1 MNRLKIAILVVCL
14 VECFCYH
21 VETVEAAP
29 HHKSPK
35 TLSGSLTPGTLTAG
49 ATVTLSG
56 SVSASTAADSNGNYS
71 FSNVAAG
78 SYTITPAKNGV
89 AFSPSSKSVSVGG
102 SSMTVNFSATPMLQS
117 IHIGAPASSIAIGGT
132 DQFAATGTY
141 TDGSTQT
148 LTNSVT
154 WSSSNP
160 ADASINGAGLADG
173 LAPGTS
179 NISAALTGITSNV
192 FPITVTGTTAT
203 LQSIAVTAPSS
214 SLTTGSSETL
224 TATGTFSDGTTQNLT
239 NSANWTS
246 SNSSAVSIAAGALA
260 RAAGVG
266 QSVISAAQSGITGSV
281 TVAATAT
288 ISGTVSPAASGSGAT
303 VTLGGTA
310 TASTIADASGNYS
323 FTILANGAYTVTP
336 AKSLY
341 SFSPVNSSLTV
352 NNANVS
358 GVNFAV
364 AAGALSIAP
373 SSFAFGNVNVG
384 AGAQIQA
391 TLTANGGDVNITGD
405 TIVGPGFGISGLTF
419 PSTISS
425 GKSSTV
431 SVTFAPTTSGSAT
444 GTLSLSNGT
453 NTLNSANLSGT
464 GGGLSV
470 TPASLNFGQVMDGT
484 ASSAQTLTLSA
495 VGSNVTVTSDAIAQ
509 SGGGGNAFSISLP
522 AVPFTIS
529 AGQSVQA
536 SVKFAPAA
544 GSPGTA
550 AGSVSFVSNV
560 NTVTPAVSGTGTS
573 DVLLSWIAS
582 TAPNVTYNVY
592 RCSTSAVA
600 CVQSLPGNFAR
611 VANNIGSLAYID
623 SGVTSGQTYYY
634 ALTAVDSNNVEGG
647 LSTVTS
653 GATIP

>member
-1 MNRLKIAILVVCL
+1 MNRRKIAMLVVCL

-21 VETVEAAP
+21 VETVEAA
-29 HHKSPK
+29 HHRSLK

-56 SVSASTAADSNGNYS
+56 SVSASTTANSNGTYS

-117 IHIGAPASSIAIGGT
+117 IHIGAPASSIAIGAT

-141 TDGSTQT
+141 TDGSTQN
-148 LTNSVT
+148 LTSSVT

-160 ADASINGAGLADG
+160 AAASISGTGVADG
-173 LAPGTS
+173 LAPGAS
-179 NISAALTGITSNV
+179 NISASLTGVTSNA
-192 FPITVTGTTAT
+192 FAMTVTGTTAT
-203 LQSIAVTAPSS
+203 LQSIAVTAPNS

-224 TATGTFSDGTTQNLT
+224 TATGTFSDGTKQNVT
-239 NSANWTS
+239 NTASWSS

-266 QSVISAAQSGITGSV
+266 QSVISATQSGITGSV

-288 ISGTVSPAASGSGAT
+288 ISGTVSPAASGNGAT

-310 TASTIADASGNYS
+310 TAATTADARGNYS
-323 FTILANGAYTVTP
+323 FTILANGAYTITP
-336 AKSLY
+336 GKSLY
-341 SFSPVNSSLTV
+341 SFSPVNSSVTV

-364 AAGALSIAP
+364 AAGALSMAP

-384 AGAQIQA
+384 ASGQIQA
-391 TLTANGGDVNITGD
+391 TLTANGGDVNITSD
-405 TIVGPGFGISGLTF
+405 TIAGPGFGISGLTF

-425 GKSSTV
+425 GKSATV
-431 SVTFAPTTSGSAT
+431 SLTFAPTTTGSAT

-453 NTLNSANLSGT
+453 NTLNTASLSGT
-464 GGGLSV
+464 GAGLNV

-495 VGSNVTVTSDAIAQ
+495 VGTSVTVNSDTIAE
-509 SGGGGNAFSISLP
+509 SGGGGNAFSISGLP

-536 SVKFAPAA
+536 SVKFAPAP

-560 NTVTPAVSGTGTS
+560 NTVTPAISGTGTS
-573 DVLLSWIAS
+573 NVQLAWSAS
-582 TAPNVTYNVY
+582 TTQNVTYNVY
-592 RCSTSAVA
+592 RCSTSAAA
-600 CVQSLPGNFAR
+600 CVQSEPSNFSR
-611 VANNIGSLAYID
+611 IANNIGSLTYID
-623 SGVTSGQTYYY
+623 SGVTSSETYYY
-634 ALTAVDSNNVEGG
+634 ALTAVNSSNVESG
-647 LSTVTS
+647 LSAVST

>member
-1 MNRLKIAILVVCL
+1 MNRLKIATLVVCL
-14 VECFCYH
+14 IEFSFYH
-21 VETVEAAP
+21 VATVEAA

-35 TLSGSLTPGTLTAG
+35 TISGSLSPGTLTAG
-49 ATVTLSG
+49 ATVSLSG
-56 SVSASTAADSNGNYS
+56 SVSASTTANSNGNYS

-78 SYTITPAKNGV
+78 SYTVTPAKNGV

-117 IHIGAPASSIAIGGT
+117 IHIGAPMSSIAIGTT

-141 TDGSTQT
+141 TDGSTQN
-148 LTNSVT
+148 LTSSVT

-160 ADASINGAGLADG
+160 TDASISGAGLADG

-179 NISAALTGITSNV
+179 NISASLTGITSNA
-192 FPITVTGTTAT
+192 FAMTVTGTTAT

-214 SLTTGSSETL
+214 SLVTGSSETL

-239 NSANWTS
+239 NTASWSS

-266 QSVISAAQSGITGSV
+266 QSLISATQSGITGSV
-281 TVAATAT
+281 SIAATAT
-288 ISGTVSPAASGSGAT
+288 ISGNVSPAASGSGTT
-303 VTLGGTA
+303 VALGGAAAA
-310 TASTIADASGNYS
+310 TTIADANGNYS
-323 FTILANGAYTVTP
+323 FTIVANGAYTVTP

-341 SFSPVNSSLTV
+341 SFSPANSSVTV

-364 AAGALSIAP
+364 AAGALAIAP

-391 TLTANGGDVNITGD
+391 TLTANGGDVSITND
-405 TIVGPGFGISGLTF
+405 TISGSGFGISGLTF

-425 GKSSTV
+425 GKSTNV
-431 SVTFAPTTSGSAT
+431 SVTFAPTTTGNAT
-444 GTLSLSNGT
+444 ATLSLSNGT
-453 NTLNSANLSGT
+453 NTLNTASLSGA
-464 GGGLSV
+464 GVGLSV

-495 VGSNVTVTSDAIAQ
+495 VGSNVTVNSDTIAQ
-509 SGGGGNAFSISLP
+509 SGGGGKAFSISLP

-536 SVKFAPAA
+536 SVTFTPAA

-550 AGSVSFVSNV
+550 AGTVSFVSNV
-560 NTVTPAVSGTGTS
+560 NTVTPAVSGTGGS
-573 DVLLSWIAS
+573 NVQLSWSAS
-582 TAPNVTYNVY
+582 TTPNVTYNVY
-592 RCSTSAVA
+592 RCSTSAAA
-600 CVQSLPGNFAR
+600 CVQNEPSNFAR
-611 VANNIGSLAYID
+611 IANNVGSMAYID

-634 ALTAVDSNNVEGG
+634 ALTAVNSSNVESA
-647 LSTVTS
+647 LSTVSS

>member
-1 MNRLKIAILVVCL
+1 MNRLKIAMLVVCL
-14 VECFCYH
+14 VECFSYH
-21 VETVEAAP
+21 VETAEAA
-29 HHKSPK
+29 HHRSQK
-35 TLSGSLTPGTLTAG
+35 TISGSLTPGTLTAG

-56 SVSASTAADSNGNYS
+56 SVSASTTANSNGTYS

-89 AFSPSSKSVSVGG
+89 AFSPSSKSVSVAG
-102 SSMTVNFSATPMLQS
+102 SSMTVNFSASPMLQS
-117 IHIGAPASSIAIGGT
+117 IHIGAPASSIAIGAT

-141 TDGSTQT
+141 TDGSTQN
-148 LTNSVT
+148 LTSSVT
-154 WSSSNP
+154 WTSSNP
-160 ADASINGAGLADG
+160 AAASISGTGMADG
-173 LAPGTS
+173 LAPGAS
-179 NISAALTGITSNV
+179 NISASLTGITSNV
-192 FPITVTGTTAT
+192 FAVTVTGTTAT

-224 TATGTFSDGTTQNLT
+224 TAMGTFSDGTTQNLT
-239 NSANWTS
+239 STASWTS

-266 QSVISAAQSGITGSV
+266 QSMISATQSGITGSV

-288 ISGTVSPAASGSGAT
+288 ISGTVSPAASGSGTT
-303 VTLGGTA
+303 VTLGGAA
-310 TASTIADASGNYS
+310 TASTVADANGNYS

-341 SFSPVNSSLTV
+341 TFSPANSSLTV
-352 NNANVS
+352 NNAAVS

-364 AAGALSIAP
+364 AAGALSMAP

-384 AGAQIQA
+384 ASGQIQA
-391 TLTANGGDVNITGD
+391 TLTANGGDVNITSD
-405 TIVGPGFGISGLTF
+405 TIAGSGFGISGLAF

-425 GKSSTV
+425 GKSATV
-431 SVTFAPTTSGSAT
+431 SVTFAPTNTGSAT

-453 NTLNSANLSGT
+453 NTLNTVSLSGT
-464 GGGLSV
+464 GAGLSV
-470 TPASLNFGQVMDGT
+470 TPASLNFGQVIDGT
-484 ASSAQTLTLSA
+484 AGAAQTLTLSA
-495 VGSNVTVTSDAIAQ
+495 VGSNVTVTSDAITQ

-529 AGQSVQA
+529 AGQSVQT

-573 DVLLSWIAS
+573 NVLLSWIAS
-582 TAPNVTYNVY
+582 TTPNVAYNVY
-592 RCSTSAVA
+592 RCSTSAAA
-600 CVQSLPGNFAR
+600 CVQSAPGNFAKI
-611 VANNIGSLAYID
+611 ANSINSLTYTD

-634 ALTAVDSNNVEGG
+634 ALTAVDSGNVESA